1 MRMAASVAS
10 VISMPR
16 WLPSGSNDLIVIDV
30 ADHHTRDA
38 GRLDELDRLDVIRQH
53 ITG

>member
-16 WLPSGSNDLIVIDV
+16 WLRSGSNDLIVIDV

-38 GRLDELDRLDVIRQH
+38 GRLDELDRLDVIRPH
-53 ITG
+53 LTA